1 VNPLDGRRE
10 APDSKRMESAAM
22 AWREASTPSLK
33 SPAAKKRQL
42 LTDGDTLES
51 TTIKKRR
58 LTAVWC
64 IFMFGAFIFN
74 MLIL

>member
-1 VNPLDGRRE
+1 MPNAEITSRKEKTVIN
-10 APDSKRMESAAM
+10 
-22 AWREASTPSLK
+22 
-33 SPAAKKRQL
+33 
-42 LTDGDTLES
+42 DGDTLES